1 MFLAQAA
8 AAPDINPI
16 WPTVAIAVCVTL
28 ICLFGF
34 LLLLFRQIRVSRQLL
49 HTERMRSLEAGIPIE
64 PAEGSK
70 MQAKFLHN
78 AFWISFWLVFGVPS
92 AAFSA
97 ASTATP
103 NSKTLALS
111 IVIWVAATVASTAA
125 VICAVI
131 LMINAGVRQTNDANG
146 PPKFPKLG

>member
-1 MFLAQAA
+1 MFLAQSSAT
-8 AAPDINPI
+8 DISNPI
-16 WPTVAIAVCVTL
+16 WPTVAIAVGATL
-28 ICLFGF
+28 ICLVGF

-49 HTERMRSLEAGIPIE
+49 HTERIRSLEAGIPIE
-64 PAEGSK
+64 PAEGAR

-103 NSKTLALS
+103 SSKTLALS

-125 VICAVI
+125 VICAII
-131 LMINAGVRQTNDANG
+131 LMINAGARQTSDTSG